1 MEVPIMFITYS
12 TRSND
17 GLTADHLNIEHA
29 LESFISDSGYRLDF
43 HFEDG
48 RILYVHRGEYGD
60 EIPEEKINHPV
71 FNNYSQALAKVL
83 LYDPNASLNFNNVV
97 HVNFGQD

>member
-1 MEVPIMFITYS
+1 MEVSIMFITYS

-29 LESFISDSGYRLDF
+29 LEAFTSDSGYRLDF

-48 RILYVHRGEYGD
+48 RVLYIHRGEYGD
-60 EIPEEKINHPV
+60 QIPDDHPA
-71 FNNYSQALAKVL
+71 FKGYFQALAKVL
-83 LYDPNASLNFNNVV
+83 LYTPKTNDVDNVV

>member
-1 MEVPIMFITYS
+1 MEVSIMFITYS

-17 GLTADHLNIEHA
+17 GLTADHLNIEDA
-29 LESFISDSGYRLDF
+29 LEAFTSDSGYRLDF

-48 RILYVHRGEYGD
+48 RVLYIHRAEYGD
-60 EIPEEKINHPV
+60 EIPDDHPA
-71 FNNYSQALAKVL
+71 FKGYSQALAKVL
-83 LYDPNASLNFNNVV
+83 LYTPKTNDVNNVV

>member
-1 MEVPIMFITYS
+1 MFITYS

-17 GLTADHLNIEHA
+17 GQTANYSNIEHA
-29 LESFISDSGYRLDF
+29 LEAFISDSGYRLDF

-48 RILYVHRGEYGD
+48 RILYIHRAEYGD
-60 EIPEEKINHPV
+60 GIPQEKLNHPAYK
-71 FNNYSQALAKVL
+71 NYFQTLATVL
-83 LYDPNASLNFNNVV
+83 MYTPNSTNTDNVV